1 MKEFIR
7 IFLVMVALVPVS
19 SQVRAQQLYSLKQE
33 PQLKVEGTSTIHD
46 WEMVSSRASGA
57 ASISFNNDASFNIT
71 SLYVALPVKS
81 LKSGK
86 SQMDANAYK
95 ALKAD
100 TFSEIR
106 FELTELVT
114 TTSSTVK
121 ATGKLTIAGTSRT
134 ISVEVKYALKD
145 ETIQFSGTKS
155 IKFSEFNIDPPTA
168 ILGAIRTGDDLE
180 LSFNVIFK
188 STTKITKQ

>member
-19 SQVRAQQLYSLKQE
+19 NQVRAQQAYSLEQE

-46 WEMVSSRASGA
+46 WEMVSSRATGTA
-57 ASISFNNDASFNIT
+57 QASFNDDGSFNIT

-86 SQMDANAYK
+86 SQMDVNAYK

-100 TFSEIR
+100 KFSEIR
-106 FELTELVT
+106 FELAEVLAI
-114 TTSSTVK
+114 TSSTIR

-134 ISVEVKYALKD
+134 ITIEVKYALKD
-145 ETIQFSGTKS
+145 EAIQFSGTKS

-168 ILGAIRTGDDLE
+168 IFGTIKTGDGLE

-188 STTKITKQ
+188 STTKITKK

>member
-19 SQVRAQQLYSLKQE
+19 NQVRAQQAYSLEQE

-46 WEMVSSRASGA
+46 WEMVSSRATGTA
-57 ASISFNNDASFNIT
+57 QASFNDDGSFNIT

-86 SQMDANAYK
+86 SQMDVNAYK

-100 TFSEIR
+100 KFSEIR
-106 FELTELVT
+106 FELAEVLAI
-114 TTSSTVK
+114 TSSTIR

>member
-7 IFLVMVALVPVS
+7 IFLVMAALVPVGNQVK
-19 SQVRAQQLYSLKQE
+19 SQQVYSLEQG
-33 PQLKVEGTSTIHD
+33 PQLKVEGISTIHD
-46 WEMVSSRASGA
+46 WEMLSSRATGVA
-57 ASISFNNDASFNIT
+57 RVSFNDDESFNIT

-100 TFSEIR
+100 KFSEIR
-106 FELTELVT
+106 FELTEVLMI
-114 TTSSTVK
+114 TSSTVK